1 MKQIILV
8 IAIFMAFTAYGQM
21 GYQVSL
27 LDTNTGEPRTNEKV
41 NVSIKIT
48 DSKGAIICD
57 EQTTATSDAFGVLSL
72 TIGNETTFD
81 NANWQNTPFRI
92 TASVDGINIGS
103 SDILNVPI
111 ALYARKTG
119 VLSKELLC
127 NKRWSRGYPPAI
139 IFYSDDTCKLDWDD
153 ENPTSA
159 TYYIDGNIV
168 IIVYRDSDNDKC
180 NYVLHYLTAT
190 NSLYGVNS
198 SLDGAIFK

>member
-1 MKQIILV
+1 MKQIISI
-8 IAIFMAFTAYGQM
+8 IAMFMAFTAYGQM

-103 SDILNVPI
+103 SDILSVPI
-111 ALYARKTG
+111 AEYAKRTG
-119 VLSKELLC
+119 VL
-127 NKRWSRGYPPAI
+127 
-139 IFYSDDTCKLDWDD
+139 TLDILTNMTVSMYD
-153 ENPTSA
+153 NCRMTFSSNGIA
-159 TYYIDGNIV
+159 TYVDPDPYEPRTEKCPFEIDGNNV
-168 IIVYRDSDNDKC
+168 YVYRNANSGWAF
-180 NYVLHYLTAT
+180 HYSVK
-190 NSLYGVNS
+190 NGKLYMV
-198 SLDGAIFK
+198 DD